1 MPSLQKH
8 KHLAT
13 VQEVTFH
20 LPKKF
25 EIPLIL
31 FSINETDFANIL
43 QSASKILEFQKQTA
57 YTAQQDDFVKEQLE
71 QKTAELKNELEQTKR
86 QFEKEIRNVNA
97 DLKQAE
103 QRIQKHQ
110 LENESLKAQNQT
122 IKETIQATATEQS
135 ELRVQDFRILI
146 LKLSKVCNRIIRQ
159 KILIVSLRQ

>member
-20 LPKKF
+20 LPKQF

-57 YTAQQDDFVKEQLE
+57 YTAQQDDFVKEQIE

-159 KILIVSLRQ
+159 KILIVLLRQ